1 MKGSSSKTPQSRVGG
16 SKAQATRAMLIEL
29 AAELF
34 SEQGY
39 GQTSIRDIARRAALT
54 TGAVYGQFH
63 NKADLLVEAI
73 NSRTATELE
82 AQSSLLVGQVS
93 YAETLGRLAYQYPKR
108 RRLRALIVQ
117 GAAASLTDKETRD
130 RLRDEQLVHLNEWI
144 DGYERARHELGIDD
158 SVDLQAAVL
167 YTWAAE
173 VGLGVLEAVGIQP
186 KSRRGWSDVSERFGR
201 SLMLSKSPAAETARR
216 PRNDRNAA
224 KGAKSTS

>member
-1 MKGSSSKTPQSRVGG
+1 MKGSSSEVGKPRSGG
-16 SKAQATRAMLIEL
+16 SKAQVTRASLIDL
-29 AAELF
+29 AAQLF

-54 TGAVYGQFH
+54 TGAVYGHFH

-73 NSRTATELE
+73 NSRTANELE
-82 AQSSLLVGQVS
+82 AQSLLVGQVS
-93 YAETLGRLAYQYPKR
+93 HVETLARLAYQYPKR

-130 RLRDEQLVHLNEWI
+130 RLRNEQLVHLNEWI
-144 DGYERARHELGIDD
+144 AGYERERHRLGIDD

-167 YTWAAE
+167 YSWAAE

-186 KSRRGWSDVSERFGR
+186 RSRRGWSDVSERFAR
-201 SLMLSKSPAAETARR
+201 SLMLPKSSEVATSQKTKGDRSSSK
-216 PRNDRNAA
+216 DA
-224 KGAKSTS
+224 KAIS

>member
-1 MKGSSSKTPQSRVGG
+1 VRGSSSEVAKPRIGG
-16 SKAQATRAMLIEL
+16 SKAQATRSMLIEL

-73 NSRTATELE
+73 HSRTASELE
-82 AQSSLLVGQVS
+82 AQSLLVGQISHV
-93 YAETLGRLAYQYPKR
+93 ETLARLAYQYPKR

-130 RLRDEQLVHLNEWI
+130 RLRDEQLVHLNTWI
-144 DGYERARHELGIDD
+144 DGYERERHRLGIDD

-167 YTWAAE
+167 YSWAAE

-186 KSRRGWSDVSERFGR
+186 KSRRGWSDVSERFAR
-201 SLMLSKSPAAETARR
+201 SLMLPKSVGVTTPQKARGARSSSK
-216 PRNDRNAA
+216 DA
-224 KGAKSTS
+224 KATS